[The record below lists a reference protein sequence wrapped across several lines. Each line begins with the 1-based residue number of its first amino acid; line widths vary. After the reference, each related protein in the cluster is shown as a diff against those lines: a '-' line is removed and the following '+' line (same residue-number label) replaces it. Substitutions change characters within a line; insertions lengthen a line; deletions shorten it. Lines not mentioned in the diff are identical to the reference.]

1 MKTIQSSLIYHAH
14 HVTHGMKYIMERK
27 RMDNNLKQDIA
38 ALLFVLSTAFII
50 GMVGGSFDAMV
61 ITALILYIGIRY
73 IQTQ

>member
-1 MKTIQSSLIYHAH
+1 M
-14 HVTHGMKYIMERK
+14 
-27 RMDNNLKQDIA
+27 NNNDLKQDIA

-50 GMVGGSFDAMV
+50 GMIGGSFDAMI

>member
-1 MKTIQSSLIYHAH
+1 M
-14 HVTHGMKYIMERK
+14 

-38 ALLFVLSTAFII
+38 ALVFVLSTAFII